1 MGYLEGKSKKRTWM
15 FKAPIAM
22 LALVLVLID
31 DWLVPRVDPV
41 GHGRLQNIGQVGIG
55 SSLGHQSGRNA
66 TRFTLVFEQMLFKV
80 TRMVVVAIAHM
91 ASVE

>member
-1 MGYLEGKSKKRTWM
+1 M

-41 GHGRLQNIGQVGIG
+41 GHCRLQNIGQVGIG

-66 TRFTLVFEQMLFKV
+66 TRFTLMFEQMLFKV
-80 TRMVVVAIAHM
+80 TRMVVVTIAHM